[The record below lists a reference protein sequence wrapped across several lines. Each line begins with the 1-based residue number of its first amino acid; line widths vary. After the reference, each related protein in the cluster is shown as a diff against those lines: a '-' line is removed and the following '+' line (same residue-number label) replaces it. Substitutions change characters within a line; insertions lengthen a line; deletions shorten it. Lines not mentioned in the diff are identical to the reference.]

1 MRGAEL
7 KGADV
12 IKVGVMIRIGGAT
25 GYWGEADLALPQF
38 LAEKHMDFI
47 VFDYLAE
54 ITMSIMARAKA
65 ADPEK
70 GYATDFVSAIVAPHL
85 RVIAQSGVKL
95 ISNAGGVNPEAC
107 GRAIRQLIDDA
118 GLSLKVAVITGDDL
132 MPKLDEVLGA
142 APSEMFTGDDAPP
155 RETIASA
162 NAYLGAFPI
171 AEALDHG
178 ADIVVTGRCVDSA
191 VTLGACIHRFGW
203 HRSDLDL
210 LAAGSL
216 AGHLIECGPQ
226 VTGGNYTDW
235 EDVADSLHE
244 VGYPIAEISADGSVV
259 ITKPGATGGC
269 VTRGSVGEQLLYEI
283 ADPADYRLP
292 DVICDFTRVTL
303 EEVDTDRVL
312 VRGARGAGVPSHY
325 KASITWADGWR
336 AGMICFYVGA
346 KAVEKARIFADE
358 AIQRARKKLTVMGAP
373 DYVDVS
379 VEVVGDESHW
389 GDSARYVRSR
399 EVAVKVACRHQD
411 RRATDLLMREL
422 SGAALGAPPGFCAF
436 AGTRPKSSPVIRLFS
451 ILVDRD
457 LPEICIHASDQ
468 ARPFDDAPVVGI
480 QSTDEAGASSDN
492 GTASATAQETSATTD
507 ENGGALIEV
516 PLERLAWARSGDK
529 GDKANIGVMARKAEY
544 LPWISAVLTS
554 PYVASRFAHFMASPA
569 IDRFELPGLPAL
581 NFVLH
586 NVLGG
591 GGVASLRNDPQA
603 KGYAQILLDTPVAIP
618 ASLLEN

>member
-1 MRGAEL
+1 
-7 KGADV
+7 
-12 IKVGVMIRIGGAT
+12 MIRIGGAT

-38 LAEKHMDFI
+38 LGEGDLDFI

-85 RVIAQSGVKL
+85 QAIADSGVKL

-107 GRAIRQLIDDA
+107 GRALRQVIEGA

-132 MPKLDEVLGA
+132 MPKLGQVLDSEPA
-142 APSEMFTGDDAPP
+142 EMFTDEPTPP
-155 RETIASA
+155 REAIASA

-171 AEALDHG
+171 AEALRQG

-203 HRSDLDL
+203 LRDDLDL

-226 VTGGNYTDW
+226 ATGGNYTDW
-235 EDVADSLHE
+235 HEVADSLHE
-244 VGYPIAEISADGSVV
+244 VGYPIAEIAADGAVV
-259 ITKPGATGGC
+259 MTKPKGTGGC
-269 VTRGSVGEQLLYEI
+269 VTIGTVGEQLLYEI
-283 ADPADYRLP
+283 GDPAAYYLP
-292 DVICDFTRVTL
+292 DVICDFTQVSL
-303 EEVDTDRVL
+303 QQIDTDRVA
-312 VRGARGAGVPSHY
+312 VTGARGRGLPAQY
-325 KASITWADGWR
+325 KTSMTWADGWR
-336 AGMICFYVGA
+336 AGMIGFYVGA
-346 KAVEKARIFADE
+346 RAAEKARLFADE
-358 AIQRARKKLTVMGAP
+358 AIQRARRKLSKMGAP
-373 DYVDVS
+373 DYVDVC

-389 GDSARYVRSR
+389 GEAARYVRSR
-399 EVAVKVACRHQD
+399 EVAVKVACRHAD

-422 SGAALGAPPGFCAF
+422 AGVGLGAPAGFCAF

-451 ILVDRD
+451 ILIDRD
-457 LPEICIHASDQ
+457 VVDIQIHTADQ
-468 ARPFDDAPVVGI
+468 AQSFEDSQAI
-480 QSTDEAGASSDN
+480 QSAVHDLAQDAMGNDTAAEREETAVATDD
-492 GTASATAQETSATTD
+492 GTER
-507 ENGGALIEV
+507 IEV

-529 GDKANIGVMARKAEY
+529 GDKANIGVMARKPEY
-544 LPWISAVLTS
+544 FPWIAAALNES
-554 PYVASRFAHFMASPA
+554 YVASRFEHFMASPEMG
-569 IDRFELPGLPAL
+569 RYVLPGLPAL

-586 NVLGG
+586 HALGG

-603 KGYAQILLDTPVAIP
+603 KGYAQILLDTPVSLP
-618 ASLLEN
+618 AQLLED

>member
-1 MRGAEL
+1 
-7 KGADV
+7 
-12 IKVGVMIRIGGAT
+12 MIRIGGAT

-38 LAEKHMDFI
+38 LAEGDLDFI

-85 RVIAQSGVKL
+85 RAIAESGVKL

-155 RETIASA
+155 REAIASA

-171 AEALDHG
+171 AEALNQG

-191 VTLGACIHRFGW
+191 VSLGACIHRFGW
-203 HRSDLDL
+203 QRDDLDL

-235 EDVADSLHE
+235 HEVADTLHE
-244 VGYPIAEISADGSVV
+244 VGYPIAEIEADGTVL
-259 ITKPGATGGC
+259 ITKPKGTGGC
-269 VTRGSVGEQLLYEI
+269 VTIGTVGEQLLYEI
-283 ADPADYRLP
+283 GDPAAYYLP
-292 DVICDFTRVTL
+292 DVICDFTEVTV
-303 EEVDTDRVL
+303 EQVDTDRVK
-312 VRGARGAGVPSHY
+312 VIGARGRGVPAQY
-325 KASITWADGWR
+325 KTCMTWADGWR
-336 AGMICFYVGA
+336 AGMIAFYVGA
-346 KAVEKARIFADE
+346 RAAEKARIFADE
-358 AIQRARKKLTVMGAP
+358 AVQRARRKLATMSAP
-373 DYVDVS
+373 DYAEVC

-389 GDSARYVRSR
+389 GDAARYVRSR
-399 EVAVKVACRHQD
+399 EVAVKVGCRHVD

-422 SGAALGAPPGFCAF
+422 SGAALGAPAGFCAF

-451 ILVDRD
+451 LLVDRGIAD
-457 LPEICIHASDQ
+457 IHIHTADQ
-468 ARPFDDAPVVGI
+468 SIVFEEPAV
-480 QSTDEAGASSDN
+480 SE
-492 GTASATAQETSATTD
+492 
-507 ENGGALIEV
+507 ALIEKESAQARTRAARASAEEAQPEITDGSGVEHITV

-529 GDKANIGVMARKAEY
+529 GDKANIGVMARRPEY
-544 LPWISAVLTS
+544 LPFITAALTA
-554 PYVASRFAHFMASPA
+554 PYVASRFAHFMASPE
-569 IDRFELPGLPAL
+569 IDRYELPGLSAL

-586 NVLGG
+586 HALGG

-603 KGYAQILLDTPVAIP
+603 KGYAQILLDSPVTLP
-618 ASLLEN
+618 ATLLED

>member
-1 MRGAEL
+1 
-7 KGADV
+7 
-12 IKVGVMIRIGGAT
+12 MIRIGGAT

-38 LAEKHMDFI
+38 LAEEHMDFI

-65 ADPEK
+65 SDPEK
-70 GYATDFVSAIVAPHL
+70 GYATDFVTAIVAPHL
-85 RVIAQSGVKL
+85 EQIATSGVKL

-107 GRAIRQLIDDA
+107 GRAIKQLIDDA

-132 MPKLDEVLGA
+132 MPQLDQLWA
-142 APSEMFTGDDAPP
+142 AKPREMFTGEAPP
-155 RETIASA
+155 PPEAIASV

-171 AEALDHG
+171 AAALDQG

-203 HRSDLDL
+203 QPGDLDL

-235 EDVADSLHE
+235 KEVADSLHE
-244 VGYPIAEISADGSVV
+244 VGYPIAEISADGAVV
-259 ITKPGATGGC
+259 ITKPGGTGGC

-283 ADPADYRLP
+283 GDPADYRLP
-292 DVICDFTRVTL
+292 DVVCDFTNVTL
-303 EEVDTDRVL
+303 EEIDTDRVL
-312 VRGARGAGVPSHY
+312 ARGARGAGVPSKY
-325 KASITWADGWR
+325 KASVTWADGWR
-336 AGMICFYVGA
+336 AGMVCFYVGA
-346 KAVEKARIFADE
+346 KAAEKARIFADE
-358 AIQRARKKLTVMGAP
+358 AVQRARRKLAAMGAP

-389 GDSARYVRSR
+389 GDAARYVRSR

-422 SGAALGAPPGFCAF
+422 SGAALGAPPGFCSF

-451 ILVDRD
+451 ILVDRE
-457 LPEICIHASDQ
+457 LPEIHIHASDQ
-468 ARPFDDAPVVGI
+468 VQPFDDAAAVGI
-480 QSTDEAGASSDN
+480 TSADERSDSN
-492 GTASATAQETSATTD
+492 GTPSDTSHEASVTANN
-507 ENGGALIEV
+507 NGVELIEV

-544 LPWISAVLTS
+544 LPWISAALTS

>member
-1 MRGAEL
+1 
-7 KGADV
+7 
-12 IKVGVMIRIGGAT
+12 MIRIGGAT

-38 LAEKHMDFI
+38 LAEEHMDFI

-65 ADPEK
+65 SDPEK
-70 GYATDFVSAIVAPHL
+70 GYATDFVTAIVAPHL
-85 RVIAQSGVKL
+85 QRIAESGVKL

-107 GRAIRQLIDDA
+107 GRAIKQLIADA

-132 MPKLDEVLGA
+132 MPQLDQLLA
-142 APSEMFTGDDAPP
+142 AEPREMFTGEAPP
-155 RETIASA
+155 PPEAIASA

-171 AEALDHG
+171 AAALDQG

-203 HRSDLDL
+203 QRSDLDL

-235 EDVADSLHE
+235 KEVADSLHE
-244 VGYPIAEISADGSVV
+244 VGYPIAEISADGAVV
-259 ITKPGATGGC
+259 ITKPGGTGGC

-283 ADPADYRLP
+283 GDPGDYRLP
-292 DVICDFTRVTL
+292 DVVCDFTNVTL
-303 EEVDTDRVL
+303 EEIDTDRVL
-312 VRGARGAGVPSHY
+312 ARGARGTEVPSKY
-325 KASITWADGWR
+325 KASVTWADGWR

-346 KAVEKARIFADE
+346 KAAEKARIFADE
-358 AIQRARKKLTVMGAP
+358 AIQRARRKLTEMGAQ

-379 VEVVGDESHW
+379 VEIVGDESHW
-389 GDSARYVRSR
+389 GDAARYARSR

-422 SGAALGAPPGFCAF
+422 SGAALGAPPGFCSF

-451 ILVDRD
+451 ILVDRE
-457 LPEICIHASDQ
+457 LPEIHIHALDQ
-468 ARPFDDAPVVGI
+468 VQPFDDAAAVGM
-480 QSTDEAGASSDN
+480 QSADETGTSSANDTPSDTSHEASVTANNN
-492 GTASATAQETSATTD
+492 GVE
-507 ENGGALIEV
+507 LIEV

-554 PYVASRFAHFMASPA
+554 PYVASRFTHFMASPA

>member
-1 MRGAEL
+1 
-7 KGADV
+7 
-12 IKVGVMIRIGGAT
+12 MIRIGGAT

-38 LAEKHMDFI
+38 LGEGDLDFI

-85 RVIAQSGVKL
+85 QAIADSGVKL

-107 GRAIRQLIDDA
+107 GRALRQVIEGA

-132 MPKLDEVLGA
+132 MPKLGQVLDSE
-142 APSEMFTGDDAPP
+142 PVEMFTDEPTP
-155 RETIASA
+155 LREAIASA

-171 AEALDHG
+171 AEALHQG

-203 HRSDLDL
+203 QRDDLDL

-226 VTGGNYTDW
+226 ATGGNYTDW
-235 EDVADSLHE
+235 HEVADSLHE
-244 VGYPIAEISADGSVV
+244 VGYPIAEIAADGAVV
-259 ITKPGATGGC
+259 MTKPKGTGGC
-269 VTRGSVGEQLLYEI
+269 VTTGTVGEQLLYEI
-283 ADPADYRLP
+283 GDPAAYYLP
-292 DVICDFTRVTL
+292 DVICDFTQVSLQQIDTGRVAVT
-303 EEVDTDRVL
+303 
-312 VRGARGAGVPSHY
+312 GARGRGVPAQY
-325 KASITWADGWR
+325 KTSMTWADGWR
-336 AGMICFYVGA
+336 AGMIGFYVGA
-346 KAVEKARIFADE
+346 RAAEKARLFADE
-358 AIQRARKKLTVMGAP
+358 AIKRARRKLSKMGAP
-373 DYVDVS
+373 DYVEVC

-389 GDSARYVRSR
+389 GEAARYVRSR
-399 EVAVKVACRHQD
+399 EVAVKVACRHAD

-422 SGAALGAPPGFCAF
+422 AGVGLGAPAGFCAF

-457 LPEICIHASDQ
+457 VVDIQIHTADQ
-468 ARPFDDAPVVGI
+468 AQSFEDSQAIQAAVLDSAQDAMSNDTAAEREETAVATDD
-480 QSTDEAGASSDN
+480 
-492 GTASATAQETSATTD
+492 GTER
-507 ENGGALIEV
+507 IEV

-529 GDKANIGVMARKAEY
+529 GDKANIGVIARKPEY
-544 LPWISAVLTS
+544 FPWIAAALDES
-554 PYVASRFAHFMASPA
+554 YVASRFEHFMASPE
-569 IDRFELPGLPAL
+569 IDRYVLPGLPAL

-586 NVLGG
+586 HALGG

-603 KGYAQILLDTPVAIP
+603 KGYAQILLDTPVSLP
-618 ASLLEN
+618 AQLLED

>member
-1 MRGAEL
+1 
-7 KGADV
+7 
-12 IKVGVMIRIGGAT
+12 MIRIGGAT

-38 LAEKHMDFI
+38 LAEERMDFI

-65 ADPEK
+65 SDPEK
-70 GYATDFVSAIVAPHL
+70 GYATDFVTAIVAPHL
-85 RVIAQSGVKL
+85 QRIAESGVKL

-132 MPKLDEVLGA
+132 MPKVDQLLA
-142 APSEMFTGDDAPP
+142 AKSQEMFTGEAPP
-155 RETIASA
+155 PPEAIASA

-171 AEALDHG
+171 AEALDQG

-203 HRSDLDL
+203 QRSDLDS

-235 EDVADSLHE
+235 EEVADSLHE

-259 ITKPGATGGC
+259 ITKPAGTGGC

-283 ADPADYRLP
+283 GDPGDYRLP

-303 EEVDTDRVL
+303 EEIDTDRVL

-325 KASITWADGWR
+325 KASVTWADGWR

-346 KAVEKARIFADE
+346 KAAEKARIFADE
-358 AIQRARKKLTVMGAP
+358 AIQRARRKLTAMGAP

-379 VEVVGDESHW
+379 VEIVGDESHW
-389 GDSARYVRSR
+389 GDAARYVRSR
-399 EVAVKVACRHQD
+399 EVAVKIACRHQD
-411 RRATDLLMREL
+411 RRATDLLMREI
-422 SGAALGAPPGFCAF
+422 SGAALGAPPGFCSF

-457 LPEICIHASDQ
+457 LPEICIHVEGQ
-468 ARPFDDAPVVGI
+468 VRPFDDAAAVGI
-480 QSTDEAGASSDN
+480 ASADDAGISSANGTPSDRSHETGVTANDN
-492 GTASATAQETSATTD
+492 GVE
-507 ENGGALIEV
+507 LIEV

-586 NVLGG
+586 NVLAG

-618 ASLLEN
+618 ASLMEN